1 MAAEMETLL
10 RARHERGGLGKA
22 LIPTF
27 SARARLL
34 EDPAGVAAELEPAAA
49 ALIDAGNLIDG
60 SHLMEQAA
68 RAALEAGRPAEGVQ
82 LAALQRGGR
91 AHWLVPFR
99 SADGARGGGAPAR

>member
-1 MAAEMETLL
+1 VWACELLCSILVAAGRPQAMAAEMETLL
-10 RARHERGGLGKA
+10 RARHEWGGFGEA

-34 EDPAGVAAELEPAAA
+34 QDPAGVAAQLEPTAV

-68 RAALEAGRPAEGVQ
+68 RAALEAGTPADAVRLE
-82 LAALQRGGR
+82 R
-91 AHWLVPFR
+91 VP
-99 SADGARGGGAPAR
+99 